1 MWADNTGLLR
11 LGAKAADGNDH
22 FGAPLGKAVHVFG
35 TLMRSLVSLGVKLPG
50 WVRLPWAASD
60 LTSSPTVYTKAWL
73 VAPQSRPYPG
83 AALL

>member
-1 MWADNTGLLR
+1 MYQQAFCVSTPAPVWAGNTGLLR

-50 WVRLPWAASD
+50 
-60 LTSSPTVYTKAWL
+60 
-73 VAPQSRPYPG
+73 
-83 AALL
+83 